1 MRKLMVVNSHNMKN
15 LFLINEEEKNRILN
29 LHETA
34 TKRHYLSEQV
44 KQGQPGDPYEY
55 KLEDGIYYFKNTE
68 KGETRWTKA
77 NKNQSDAIK
86 TKIFGGKTDNTT
98 QTKNDKS
105 TKPQKVS
112 PFKSIDWGN
121 HFRLWVNQNLPSVA
135 NKFKLSKKGPH
146 DNKNIIDTW
155 NYDLPLKGG
164 KTMKLG
170 EYYKL
175 KNPDLELKSKI
186 ESGYFPVPTK
196 IEGSDRINKELLYIS
211 KRKEYSGKPFFIA
224 DPLHNL
230 VLAFDEKHKLIDYSQ
245 SVAGADKQPDEVFT
259 YKDWCEAS
267 NLKYDPYRKRC
278 VGEEV
283 TSAADSN
290 KVKIIQPSL
299 NVLSQ
304 ISKRSQKEGI
314 YQVRST
320 RYEPTYQGQSGQDN
334 LFYLETKDGIQV
346 PTAIHGLVNTQPRI
360 VADKELS
367 EFLQKEKQFGR
378 IPKEYVNAVETLTLK
393 YNLSSGCFNVSAEF
407 VNNPEVIRIA
417 KNKAFVF
424 IMSERK
430 ENYLVQV
437 TPDKQDDFFTGLRGD
452 GRSCKSME
460 SIGIKVGGQSV
471 DTAIA

>member
-1 MRKLMVVNSHNMKN
+1 MKN

-68 KGETRWTKA
+68 KGETGWTKA

-105 TKPQKVS
+105 TKTQKVS

-259 YKDWCEAS
+259 YEDWCLSS
-267 NLKYDPYRKRC
+267 NLKYDKFKKRC

-283 TSAADSN
+283 ASVVDSN
-290 KVKIIQPSL
+290 NAQSKKPNYGIL
-299 NVLSQ
+299 EK

-314 YQVRST
+314 YQVSST
-320 RYEPTYQGQSGQDN
+320 RYESGYQGKKGVDN
-334 LFYLETKDGIQV
+334 IFYLKTNDGIQV
-346 PTAIHGLVNTQPRI
+346 PTAIHSLVNSPNRVT
-360 VADKELS
+360 ADKELS
-367 EFLQKEKQFGR
+367 DFLQKEKQFGK
-378 IPKEYVNAVETLTLK
+378 IPKEYIDTVEKLTSK
-393 YNLSSGCFNVSAEF
+393 YDLSSGCFNVDPKFA
-407 VNNPEVIRIA
+407 NNSEVIRIA

-437 TPDKQDDFFTGLRGD
+437 TPDKQDDFFTELRGD

-460 SIGIKVGGQSV
+460 SIGINVGGQSV

>member
-1 MRKLMVVNSHNMKN
+1 MSK
-15 LFLINEEEKNRILN
+15 LFLISEDEKNRILN

-34 TKRHYLSEQV
+34 TKNLYLKEESTESTEYTI
-44 KQGQPGDPYEY
+44 KQGDSLSKIATKYGSTVKDIT
-55 KLEDGIYYFKNTE
+55 KLNNITNVNLIRVGQKLKIPQKSTQGQNTKVTPKSDTNIKNT
-68 KGETRWTKA
+68 GL
-77 NKNQSDAIK
+77 
-86 TKIFGGKTDNTT
+86 
-98 QTKNDKS
+98 
-105 TKPQKVS
+105 QKVS

-245 SVAGADKQPDEVFT
+245 SVDGADKQPDEVFT

-267 NLKYDPYRKRC
+267 NLNYDPYKKRC

-283 TSAADSN
+283 TSVVDSI
-290 KVKIIQPSL
+290 KSQTKIP
-299 NVLSQ
+299 NYPVLEK
-304 ISKRSQKEGI
+304 ISKRSQRAGI
-314 YQVRST
+314 FQVSGT
-320 RYEPTYQGQSGQDN
+320 KYEPGYQGEKGVDN
-334 LFYLETKDGIQV
+334 LFFLKSKDGIQV
-346 PTAIHGLVNTQPRI
+346 PTAIHALVNIPNRI
-360 VADKELS
+360 TADKELS
-367 EFLQKEKQFGR
+367 DFLQKEKQFGK
-378 IPKEYVNAVETLTLK
+378 IPKEYINAVETLTSR
-393 YNLSSGCFNVSAEF
+393 YNLSSGCFNVSPEF
-407 VNNPEVIRIA
+407 ANNPKVIAIA
-417 KNKAFVF
+417 KQSAWVF
-424 IMSERK
+424 IMSTNK

-437 TPDKQDDFFTGLRGD
+437 TPDKQDDFFTELRGD
-452 GRSCKSME
+452 GKSCKSME
-460 SIGIKVGGQSV
+460 STGIKVGGQGV
-471 DTAIA
+471 NTAIV